1 MSLLAYLVDRA
12 HHALVC
18 RRRGRALARRLS
30 ALSTTIER
38 PARDARVMIRGRF
51 EPRELLVAPLSASRV
66 VGYRVLVEIPA
77 ASWIN
82 RRLIVDYSRMAS
94 GVLHVEGLSEPLAVS
109 GGAVDLL
116 VETPC
121 LEGRRRAG
129 SAEDPQAFA
138 EPIATVLADRA
149 QIRAEATDPHR
160 YRWAEYH
167 FHGDEV
173 VQLAGRLIQR
183 REAELSDEVGD
194 EVGDQERARGGE
206 TSSWGIQG
214 LAEQVGERLLVTTV
228 ARGRLLKALDDP
240 DQAWLR
246 ALPGRAQSDR
256 SD

>member
-1 MSLLAYLVDRA
+1 MSLLAYLIDRA

-30 ALSTTIER
+30 ALQTRVDE
-38 PARDARVMIRGRF
+38 PVAGARVLLRGRF
-51 EPRELLVAPLSASRV
+51 EPQELLVAPLSASRV
-66 VGYRVLVEIPA
+66 TGYRVLVEIPA

-82 RRLIVDYSRMAS
+82 RRLIVDYSRMAA
-94 GVLHVEGLSEPLAVS
+94 GVLHPEGRREQPLAVS

-116 VETPC
+116 VEAPC

-138 EPIATVLADRA
+138 DPIASVLADRA

-167 FHGDEV
+167 FHGDEP
-173 VQLAGRLIQR
+173 VQLAGRLTPR
-183 REAELSDEVGD
+183 TE
-194 EVGDQERARGGE
+194 GE
-206 TSSWGIQG
+206 TPSWGIEG
-214 LAEQVGERLLVTTV
+214 GVGERLLVTTV
-228 ARGRLLKALDDP
+228 ERGRLLEALDDP
-240 DQAWLR
+240 DQAWLC

-256 SD
+256 SE